1 MHRQIRNTATLVG
14 AMVTL
19 IALAAC
25 TTQVAR
31 VDSDEEIDLSGQWN
45 ATDSRLVSAQI
56 IEEVMSH
63 PWAERYHDEH
73 GRAPVVII
81 GQVRNRSHEHIN
93 VETFIND
100 VERELINAANVDI
113 VAAGDAREE
122 LRAERT
128 DQAEH
133 AAEETRKAMGRELG
147 ADFMLQGTLNSIVDQ
162 EGRREVV
169 FYQVDMHLTS
179 LADNRRVWAGQK
191 TIKKD
196 VQRPRARF

>member
-1 MHRQIRNTATLVG
+1 MHRDLRRIFTLLG
-14 AMVTL
+14 AAVTL
-19 IALAAC
+19 LALAAC

-31 VDSDEEIDLSGQWN
+31 VDSDETIDLSGQWN

-56 IEEVMSH
+56 IEEVMAH
-63 PWAERYHDEH
+63 PWAERYREEH
-73 GRAPVVII
+73 GREPVVII

-93 VETFIND
+93 VETFVRD
-100 VERELINAANVDI
+100 VERELINAANVDV
-113 VAAGDAREE
+113 VADSEAREE
-122 LRAERT
+122 LRAERE

-133 AAEETRKAMGRELG
+133 AAEETRQAIGRELG

-169 FYQVDMHLTS
+169 FYQVDMHMTS